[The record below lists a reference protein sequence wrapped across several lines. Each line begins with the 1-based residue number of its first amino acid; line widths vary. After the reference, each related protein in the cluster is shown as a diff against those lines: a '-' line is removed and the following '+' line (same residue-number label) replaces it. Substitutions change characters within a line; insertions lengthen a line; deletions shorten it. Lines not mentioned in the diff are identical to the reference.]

1 MAIVFDPA
9 KDEVNIVKHGLSLS
23 RAVDF
28 EAVTFVPDRRRDY
41 GEARLRAFGL
51 LDGQTCCMVF
61 TVRDGDF
68 RVFSLRRARRKEY
81 RRYVPDP
88 QGLCRPQGR

>member
-9 KDEVNIVKHGLSLS
+9 KDEANRAKHGLSLS

-28 EAVTFVPDRRRDY
+28 DFAAFAPDLRRDY
-41 GEARLRAFGL
+41 REVRVRAFGL
-51 LDGQTCCMVF
+51 LDGQPACLVF
-61 TVRDGDF
+61 TTRGDDVR
-68 RVFSLRRARRKEY
+68 VISLRRAHWKEY

-88 QGLCRPQGR
+88 

>member
-9 KDEVNIVKHGLSLS
+9 KDEANRAKHGLSLS

-28 EAVTFVPDRRRDY
+28 DFAAFASDRRRDY
-41 GEARLRAFGL
+41 REVRVRAFGL
-51 LDGQTCCMVF
+51 LDGQPACLVF
-61 TVRDGDF
+61 MARGDDVR
-68 RVFSLRRARRKEY
+68 VISLRRAHWKEY

-88 QGLCRPQGR
+88 